1 MTRVLTPQDRFDE
14 SAYFAYSPLYL
25 PATYAMTYLL
35 AFALST
41 CVIVHTALYHG
52 YQLYSGIRKI
62 RIKEDDIH
70 TKLMKNYKEVPNWW
84 YAIGF
89 AVCFALAVV
98 AVEVWDTG
106 EPVWS
111 LLALPVLYILP
122 SGFIFAM
129 TGQSVC
135 GRLSALPC

>member
-1 MTRVLTPQDRFDE
+1 
-14 SAYFAYSPLYL
+14 
-25 PATYAMTYLL
+25 MTYLL
-35 AFALST
+35 AFSLST